1 MIIFRSILRQIIPL
15 GYPYSPAV
23 IFQPVSICSMLL
35 PGPLQR
41 IRQFGNG
48 VFPAVARAVASRYI
62 LVDVE
67 DVVGG
72 GSDLKDFY
80 FYFNRFCHGTAIIL
94 AIVDRKSYGT
104 VIHIWGGRSI
114 AVSHRPYCRLP
125 FG

>member
-1 MIIFRSILRQIIPL
+1 MIIFRSILRQISPF
-15 GYPYSPAV
+15 GYPYSQAV

-80 FYFNRFCHGTAIIL
+80 FYFNRFCHVTATIL
-94 AIVDRKSYGT
+94 AIVYRKGYDK
-104 VIHIWGGRSI
+104 VIRICSGRTI
-114 AVSHRPYCRLP
+114 VV
-125 FG
+125 